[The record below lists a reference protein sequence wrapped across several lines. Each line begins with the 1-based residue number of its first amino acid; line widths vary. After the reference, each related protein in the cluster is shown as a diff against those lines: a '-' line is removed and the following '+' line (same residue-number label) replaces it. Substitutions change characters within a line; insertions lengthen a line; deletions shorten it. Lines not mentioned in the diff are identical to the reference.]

1 LLVERC
7 LHGYVGL
14 LTKNKSALIRA
25 NKNLSQNDLD
35 WSALRSEPLPQYD
48 VGAEENAKG
57 DHL

>member
-1 LLVERC
+1 